1 MKALLQQ
8 TGLYFFLLQRKSD
21 SSCREGT
28 KSLCRQ
34 ADIFVLFSFSVD
46 LYFILI
52 QLLAQG
58 HQIFLC
64 VLNALNIFSSS
75 RKHQIY
81 FPLTKESRLNF
92 SSDCGQG
99 EVEECGSGKWIC
111 L

>member
-1 MKALLQQ
+1 MNTLMSELCEGSAAADWPL
-8 TGLYFFLLQRKSD
+8 FFLLQRKSD

-58 HQIFLC
+58 HQFFLC
-64 VLNALNIFSSS
+64 VLNALNIF
-75 RKHQIY
+75 
-81 FPLTKESRLNF
+81 PA
-92 SSDCGQG
+92 QG
-99 EVEECGSGKWIC
+99 SIRCIFH
-111 L
+111 